1 MKKKYLHTRI
11 ATSSTSY
18 EKMLRVEL
26 DKLKSKLKFT
36 FHEYWKQM
44 PSVLQEMY
52 EMTSKE
58 MVDNGCLMLALRNSK
73 KQICAHLLIDAE
85 YYRTSYKASQRDDL
99 DFMIE
104 SIKANFI
111 TPMENYIN
119 GQEEQNHKA
128 KR

>member
-1 MKKKYLHTRI
+1 
-11 ATSSTSY
+11 
-18 EKMLRVEL
+18 
-26 DKLKSKLKFT
+26 
-36 FHEYWKQM
+36 
-44 PSVLQEMY
+44 
-52 EMTSKE
+52 
-58 MVDNGCLMLALRNSK
+58 
-73 KQICAHLLIDAE
+73 LIDAK